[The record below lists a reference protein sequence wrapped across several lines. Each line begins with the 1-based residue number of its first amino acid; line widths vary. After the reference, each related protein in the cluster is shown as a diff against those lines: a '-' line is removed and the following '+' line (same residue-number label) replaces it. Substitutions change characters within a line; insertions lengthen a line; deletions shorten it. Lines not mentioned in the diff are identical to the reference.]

1 MSVLSL
7 FVVVSVDGGGGGGV
21 GVVVASDSSFGR
33 LLIVSFGIEA
43 KEFAVDI
50 VASLAVSEAFVEK
63 QWLQFNS
70 DDEMRWLWNVVYE
83 CFRI

>member
-7 FVVVSVDGGGGGGV
+7 FVVVSVDGGGV
-21 GVVVASDSSFGR
+21 AVASDSSFGR

>member
-7 FVVVSVDGGGGGGV
+7 FVVVSVDGGGAA
-21 GVVVASDSSFGR
+21 VVAVASDSSFGR